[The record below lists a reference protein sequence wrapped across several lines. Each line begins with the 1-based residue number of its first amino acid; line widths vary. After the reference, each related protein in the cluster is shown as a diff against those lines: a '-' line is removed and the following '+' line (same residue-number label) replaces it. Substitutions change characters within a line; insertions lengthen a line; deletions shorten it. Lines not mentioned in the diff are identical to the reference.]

1 MAIKSI
7 KDLPKAKRP
16 SDIQVDRAKKA
27 RAIAT
32 KTKLIGRR
40 YGRVEGNL
48 GTHKKSEVA
57 GVIKG
62 FRQKTKTD
70 FGVILKDKDGNVIAR
85 THIAKGNT
93 TIPEQLAT
101 KALVKY
107 AKNLSEVQIVVTAF
121 NRSAKEKEKA
131 KKGRKSSSKKSTKK
145 STKKVT
151 KKVTKKSTKKIS
163 RPIKKL
169 SRKTTPK
176 KAMKKA
182 TKKSKKK

>member
-7 KDLPKAKRP
+7 KDLPRAKRP
-16 SDIQVDRAKKA
+16 SDVQVDRAKKA
-27 RAIAT
+27 RAIPT
-32 KTKLIGRR
+32 KTKLVGRR

-70 FGVILKDKDGNVIAR
+70 FAVILKDKDGNVIAR

-121 NRSAKEKEKA
+121 NRSAKEIAKA
-131 KKGRKSSSKKSTKK
+131 KPKFKPTKKGTKKSTKK
-145 STKKVT
+145 STKKLT
-151 KKVTKKSTKKIS
+151 KKSTKKSTKKIS
-163 RPIKKL
+163 
-169 SRKTTPK
+169 TPK
-176 KAMKKA
+176 KAIKKTMKKS
-182 TKKSKKK
+182 TKKGKKK